1 MSTNNSS
8 RRGPPPGNQN
18 ARKHGF
24 YSPEL
29 DEAQKRDLVQAVEV
43 EGIDEEIAILRVKLK
58 AVLRKD
64 PDNIRVIM
72 LAIESLAKVLREK
85 YKFSKN
91 DKKGLGEVVGH
102 ILKDIAV
109 PLGVDIGKVIL
120 KKDDV

>member
-1 MSTNNSS
+1 MSIQNGT
-8 RRGPPPGNQN
+8 RRGPPLGNQN

-24 YSPEL
+24 YSSEL
-29 DEAQKRDLVQAVEV
+29 DEVQKQDLIQAVEV

-64 PDNIRVIM
+64 PDNIRVVM
-72 LAIESLAKVLREK
+72 LAIESLSKVLRDK
-85 YKFSKN
+85 YKYGKN
-91 DKKGLGEVVGH
+91 DKKGLGEVVSH

-109 PLGVDIGKVIL
+109 PIGLDIGKVVL